1 MREKKDKR
9 INEIVDAAINEFI
22 DKGYEGASMEGIA
35 IRSGLSKGGLYHH
48 FKSKSEILFMVN
60 LKFLEPVQNLVSQ
73 IETDQSIVN
82 GLNKYIINYLT
93 YWNNHKR
100 ELILYFLTMNES
112 FKNQQIMALYKESTR
127 GIFDYF
133 EALFLKG
140 QESGIFKSCDARARA
155 ITLISCLDGYLGY
168 LLIDS
173 TLKPEKVEAEIQ
185 KLFIN
190 DLLK

>member
-1 MREKKDKR
+1 MHEKKDKR
-9 INEIVDAAINEFI
+9 INEIIEAAINEFI
-22 DKGYEGASMEGIA
+22 DKGYEGASMDGIA
-35 IRSGLSKGGLYHH
+35 KRAQLSKGGLYHH
-48 FKSKSEILFMVN
+48 FKSKVDILFMVN
-60 LKFLEPVQNLVSQ
+60 LKFLEPVQNLIYQ

-82 GLNKYIINYLT
+82 GLNKYIVNYLS

-112 FKNQQIMALYKESTR
+112 FNNQQIMELYKESTR
-127 GIFDYF
+127 LIFDYF

-140 QESGIFKSCDARARA
+140 QASGIFKNCDARARA
-155 ITLISCLDGYLGY
+155 IAFISCLDGYLGY
-168 LLIDS
+168 LLIDA
-173 TLKPEKVEAEIQ
+173 TLKPEKVEAEMQ